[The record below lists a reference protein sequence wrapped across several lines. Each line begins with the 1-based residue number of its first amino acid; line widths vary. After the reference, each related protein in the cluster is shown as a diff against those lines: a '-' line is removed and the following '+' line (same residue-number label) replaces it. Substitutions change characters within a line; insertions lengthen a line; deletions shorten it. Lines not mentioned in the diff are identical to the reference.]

1 MKQFKSLAIAVV
13 IFLGAAISANAQSKV
28 AHVNT
33 QELLK
38 KMTEYKNAMT
48 ELSKIQDSYRASID
62 DMMKEM
68 EKTNERYQKE
78 EASQT
83 REENQKRMVR
93 LQEMQQNIMEYNRT
107 AQEQFQKKEES
118 MLRPILEKARETI
131 QKVARE
137 KGYDYVLDSQIGS
150 GLILADGYDL
160 LDDVIAVLK

>member
-33 QELLK
+33 QELLE